1 LEAIRVRIWINGMA
15 AEEVW
20 NPKSMGANLGS
31 RGFWVE
37 QVPKEEE
44 KQATDASP

>member
-1 LEAIRVRIWINGMA
+1 MTGMA

-20 NPKSMGANLGS
+20 NPKYVGAKLGN

-37 QVPKEEE
+37 RVPKEEE
-44 KQATDASP
+44 KRVTDALPQGRFSI